1 MRLSLRLQRCLPGRS
16 VRMLRKVEDT
26 MVGVGME
33 VAGGATIT
41 TPKVAVEDMK
51 EEGERMGTGEAKEEA
66 PEGERCREAWETEV
80 EEREAVI
87 IRAIIK
93 IQEVVREEEGEVVME
108 EEGTTKAASRTLATM
123 EEEEVVTM
131 TITTKMEAGIRRGAG
146 LADVEG
152 EGEEEAVEEE
162 EDKEEAGEEEGGR
175 ILTKEDSLNSS
186 SNMAGS
192 TTTKPA
198 LINSNTTLAK
208 ETVWGTAAETP
219 RDRLHIICE
228 QILNALF

>member
-1 MRLSLRLQRCLPGRS
+1 
-16 VRMLRKVEDT
+16 
-26 MVGVGME
+26 ME

-108 EEGTTKAASRTLATM
+108 EEEEEGTTKAASRTLATM

-162 EDKEEAGEEEGGR
+162 ERECALEDKERGKPWEVRGR
-175 ILTKEDSLNSS
+175 
-186 SNMAGS
+186 
-192 TTTKPA
+192 
-198 LINSNTTLAK
+198 
-208 ETVWGTAAETP
+208 
-219 RDRLHIICE
+219 
-228 QILNALF
+228 